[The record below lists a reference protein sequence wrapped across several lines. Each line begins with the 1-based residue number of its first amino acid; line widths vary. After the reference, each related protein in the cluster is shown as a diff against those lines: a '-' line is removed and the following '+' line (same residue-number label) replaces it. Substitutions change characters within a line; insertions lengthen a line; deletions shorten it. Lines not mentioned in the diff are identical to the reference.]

1 VQPDRGRPPLAAAS
15 LGRSALPAPAWNGTQ
30 ATSAPDGACAWA
42 ARDRRMTR
50 EFGEKTNRGRVELW
64 SCGAVELVLRKQCNE
79 GSLPLFCSHGPS
91 GALRAT
97 TRVWSWRPINPIL
110 DYGSGG
116 SCLLTAHADELG
128 HTCLHGLNLHSS
140 CWHSLHQLAAIT
152 EVVPRARPTAGRP
165 YRKVNI
171 TPNTCDD
178 LCPRRVTTHVTAE

>member
-97 TRVWSWRPINPIL
+97 RRVWALVGRSQVEETCWDCATPVVTPHAKPHQRQARHSGFPRPIDRRPSK
-110 DYGSGG
+110 DYSFIRDPTVEH
-116 SCLLTAHADELG
+116 SPAALSQKYSNQNCLAIAAT
-128 HTCLHGLNLHSS
+128 
-140 CWHSLHQLAAIT
+140 SL
-152 EVVPRARPTAGRP
+152 RPS
-165 YRKVNI
+165 I
-171 TPNTCDD
+171 
-178 LCPRRVTTHVTAE
+178 